1 MNTDLVEERRA
12 YYEQCSAKELLAS
25 VAADPEFGRIAILS
39 SFGADSAT
47 LLHMISDIAPETP
60 VLMVNTGKLFGE
72 TLRYADL
79 LAKRFGLSDV
89 RSVAP
94 LPERVKAADPKGMLW
109 RDDPERCCDLRKVRP
124 LNDALVA
131 FDTTI
136 SGRKRYQT
144 THRTDIAKVE
154 FVDGRCKVNPL
165 ADWTSEQVAAYAAS
179 LDLPPH
185 PLVADGFLSIG
196 CYTCTDRVQPGED
209 PRAGRWRGQAKTEC
223 GIHISTPAP
232 ARMPRT

>member
-1 MNTDLVEERRA
+1 MQPETVEERRSF
-12 YYEQCSAKELLAS
+12 YEQCSATELLES
-25 VAADPEFGRIAILS
+25 IAADPGFGRIAILS

-47 LLHMISDIAPETP
+47 LLHMISRITPAMP

-79 LAKRFGLSDV
+79 LATRFGLSDV

-94 LPERVKAADPKGMLW
+94 LPARVKAADPKGMLW
-109 RDDPERCCDLRKVRP
+109 RDDPGRCCDIRKVRP

-144 THRTDIAKVE
+144 AHRTGMAKVE
-154 FVDGRCKVNPL
+154 IVDGRCKVNPL
-165 ADWTSEQVAAYAAS
+165 ADWTSAQVAAYAAEF
-179 LDLPPH
+179 DLPPH

-223 GIHISTPAP
+223 GIHVAVQAP
-232 ARMPRT
+232 GRMPRT

>member
-1 MNTDLVEERRA
+1 MRTEIAGERRA
-12 YYEQCSAKELLAS
+12 FYEKCSAVELLATVTS
-25 VAADPEFGRIAILS
+25 DPDFGRIALLS
-39 SFGADSAT
+39 SFGADSAA
-47 LLHMISDIAPETP
+47 LLHMISEVAPRTP

-72 TLRYADL
+72 TLRYAEL
-79 LAKRFGLSDV
+79 LADRFGLADV
-89 RSVAP
+89 RAITP
-94 LPERVKAADPKGMLW
+94 QPERVKAADPRGLLW

-124 LNDALVA
+124 LNDALVD

-144 THRTDIAKVE
+144 AHRKGMDKVE
-154 FVDGRCKVNPL
+154 LVDGQLKVNPL
-165 ADWTSEQVAAYAAS
+165 ADWSAEQVTHYAAR

-209 PRAGRWRGQAKTEC
+209 PRAGRWRGHGKTEC
-223 GIHISTPAP
+223 GIHVPAP
-232 ARMPRT
+232 ARLPHS